1 MTAGK
6 DRNFKFKKQIQPSHE
21 SLRYTMNNFTALT
34 SSSFMENPSPE
45 VDRGIAISSIP
56 ESSNLV
62 PVDSCPYG
70 YKMVLKLKS
79 KIDKHGDLYELVAV
93 KDPRVHT
100 CDTQAVAACKD
111 RAMIIKNKLKRTKT
125 IKNKKI
131 QKNLPVYD
139 IDIVEQGGL
148 INPHLSQM
156 ISSAKLA
163 QRLSDNDVGGGLGK
177 KKRLNRMIA
186 QGSTHRYSGA
196 KKKCPIALE
205 ERNDRKSSQAA
216 HSSSLRRNRDIKYQ
230 VVEQSTPIKVPP
242 EVTNIFST
250 VDSILSNP
258 HVGEA
263 DKVEMMSE
271 ITGTT
276 HEQNLG
282 FISALSIEEMK
293 SMLHFMIGHFVH
305 SFPRIENCDFM
316 IASMVTILK
325 GSFGFDAVE
334 SALLEYECPN
344 CHQFPLAGVNKTVHC
359 CDAIREQAFGF
370 GVPSVP
376 VEVGPETSSLVE
388 DFVSAIKDK
397 KIEMTE
403 DVKST
408 ISDLTDAISGIS
420 DAKIT
425 HGFDILSLVPK
436 ALTNGSMSTVWIVG
450 LLCVTFAA
458 SYDRKLLKVLLAVSG
473 IVVLMTPDWCAQAR
487 AHFDTII
494 DWAKS
499 RLSVYGSD
507 MVEIKEEGLTSGI
520 VDSIIAFIYYTHA
533 KACKWEKDP
542 MNKLSSFFQR
552 TKDMRKVKEGLE
564 FTFSG
569 VLSYI
574 QVFLDWLSECFGFTK
589 FNVCMDNRPEI
600 TLYAEKVSIC
610 LKHFSE
616 GRILNCES
624 AKEVQQLFTEG
635 NKLAKALP
643 ASIEYAESRKLI
655 QSTVSELTPLIL
667 KIRRSNLHNNGPRI
681 QPVGVFLT
689 GPPGVGKTTAIT
701 PLMIEVTGRTIPD
714 DMVDAFAANHN
725 DFIYNRISE
734 NEYYDS
740 YNGQYNVL
748 FDDLGLTRD
757 VKGVTANPFMEFIRM
772 VNSNAMDL
780 HMAHLDDKGTTNF
793 RGKFVWATS
802 NVAKF
807 NLESLINNSALT
819 RRFMCSYMVV
829 PAPGYR
835 EDENEAD
842 FWKMKLKKMDVFEP
856 GFPHLHFYEYDALV
870 GRVVNPSPITLKE
883 VTNRIILAHDFT
895 QKFGQKTLDLHESFK
910 AQAIAMRNPDYVPDL
925 KEEGFSSSKHSIPQ
939 MLPNETMGE
948 YVMRLRDSRQHEF
961 KMHVV
966 SQHRE
971 KVVENLDVIS
981 DCLKSKS
988 AITEMLERYKKAI
1001 YSAYCKTYDV
1011 ASTLNFVSTMK
1022 TLLAGLAIFTSGY
1035 GLFKLLQPGEARDES
1050 GDYAH
1055 QKNAKV
1061 GRQKRTSFR
1070 PSFIRQNWTGK
1081 PSVAERRE
1089 ELAYDATCDD
1099 ILYKVFKKNVYTL
1112 HQSHTSDRMGCITF
1126 LGGHDAVMPRHFA
1139 ENIYSKIHDGVLDKN
1154 VTVVLRAASNPLLP
1168 FEVKFT
1174 DIQFFFTDDW
1184 DNEDICFATFPNIL
1198 PQAPDIR
1205 KYFLEDSEVFSNIF
1219 SGKMMVPREDGSLII
1234 PFTQM
1239 KPLSSLEYTNYVNPG
1254 AFSYAI
1260 PTKEGYCGNLIFVSN
1275 PLTGTGKI
1283 IGQHTAGAV
1292 TGGEGF
1298 ASRILRSQIDL
1309 FDSFRKGKANVVV
1322 EEGAFDSKFTL
1333 EKVEPTTFK
1342 TLFKATPAKPPLTTS
1357 IVPSPL
1363 HNVVRLSRCSPAKLR
1378 KFVNEQGVEVDPWL
1392 NARAKYAKAV
1402 PYINS
1407 DVLNV
1412 CALSYGSMISNK
1424 STDDAPWSKKVF
1436 SFEEAVRGI
1445 PGVPNCEGVPR
1456 NTSSG
1461 YPFCLE
1467 VPIGHKGKSH
1477 FFGSS
1482 DEYEFTSPHCVELR
1496 NRVYN
1501 IVHEASKGNRLQH
1514 IYFDFLK
1521 DERRLLEKVVAGSTR
1536 LVSASPVDLLIATR
1550 MYFMDFVRWF
1560 MSNRIINGSA
1570 VGVNPFSSEWEAIR
1584 KCLRGAKL
1592 DKNLIA
1598 GDFKAYDACL
1608 VRQIQIC
1615 FLDFVNKWYDD
1626 GNDLIRAVLFEDVCN
1641 SKHIFNDLVYEWP
1654 GGNPSGCFLTTILN
1668 TFCNNVIMRYAGI
1681 LAHDEVQYGPGLHVV
1696 SSLHQVS
1703 SILQVMERTV
1713 FFLAYGD
1720 DNLISVGEPLRTW
1733 FNQTTLTRAFAKIG
1747 FTYTSENKS
1756 EEGVESLRSIDEVSF
1771 LKRSWKYDPIVNTY
1785 VAALDLD
1792 TILEMIQWTKKN
1804 DKDFNFVKM
1813 NVDTSLKE
1821 LSAHGEAVWNQWHKK
1836 ICSAAQDKL
1845 SYMTPIVD
1853 RRHALSLQLSR
1864 DDMNC

>member
-1 MTAGK
+1 
-6 DRNFKFKKQIQPSHE
+6 
-21 SLRYTMNNFTALT
+21 MNNFTALT

-56 ESSNLV
+56 ESDNLI
-62 PVDSCPYG
+62 PIDECPYG

-100 CDTQAVAACKD
+100 CDTQTVAASKD
-111 RAMIIKNKLKRTKT
+111 RAMVIKNKLKRSKT

-131 QKNLPVYD
+131 QKESVCVYD

-148 INPHLSQM
+148 IDHHLAQM
-156 ISSAKLA
+156 ISKAKLT

-177 KKRLNRMIA
+177 KKRLNRLIA

-205 ERNDRKSSQAA
+205 ERNDRKSSKVA
-216 HSSSLRRNRDIKYQ
+216 HSSSIKSSRDLKMQIREEMNFFSGPQPSAEPRNREVQMISSFECRVAIELLAWHFHTGRFWGLYKLKKRLFDSLHYQCYNMIMNTYNEMDIDNYVFQFGCWSDCPTWRRCIHRGSLSGNSSQPLFNYQ
-230 VVEQSTPIKVPP
+230 GTPREFFDEGYETGSDVE
-242 EVTNIFST
+242 
-250 VDSILSNP
+250 
-258 HVGEA
+258 
-263 DKVEMMSE
+263 
-271 ITGTT
+271 
-276 HEQNLG
+276 EQ
-282 FISALSIEEMK
+282 M
-293 SMLHFMIGHFVH
+293 
-305 SFPRIENCDFM
+305 
-316 IASMVTILK
+316 
-325 GSFGFDAVE
+325 
-334 SALLEYECPN
+334 
-344 CHQFPLAGVNKTVHC
+344 
-359 CDAIREQAFGF
+359 AFGF

-376 VEVGPETSSLVE
+376 VEVGPETSGLVE

-397 KIEMTE
+397 KIDLTD
-403 DVKST
+403 DVKS
-408 ISDLTDAISGIS
+408 SLNELTEAISGIS
-420 DAKIT
+420 DTKVT
-425 HGFDILSLVPK
+425 HGFDFMSLIPK
-436 ALTNGSMSTVWIVG
+436 SLTGKPMQTFWIIG
-450 LLCVTFAA
+450 LLCVAFAA
-458 SYDRKLLKVLLAVSG
+458 CYNRQLLKTMVTLSGVAVFLSE
-473 IVVLMTPDWCAQAR
+473 DWCSLAR
-487 AHFDTII
+487 QHFDNII
-494 DWAKS
+494 EWARVRVS
-499 RLSVYGSD
+499 SCDTEV
-507 MVEIKEEGLTSGI
+507 VEVKEEGLTSGI
-520 VDSIIAFIYYTHA
+520 VDSMIAFIYYTHA

-542 MNKLSSFFQR
+542 LNRLSSFFQR

-569 VLSYI
+569 LLSYI
-574 QVFLDWLSECFGFTK
+574 QVFLDWLSETFGFTK
-589 FNVCMDNRPEI
+589 FNVSMDNRPEI
-600 TLYAEKVSIC
+600 TLYAEKVAIC
-610 LKHFSE
+610 LKQFSE
-616 GRILNCES
+616 GKILNCES
-624 AKEVQQLFTEG
+624 AKEVTQLFTEG

-643 ASIEYAESRKLI
+643 SSIEYADSRKLI
-655 QSTVSELTPLIL
+655 QATVSELTPLVL

-819 RRFMCSYMVV
+819 RRFMCSYIVV

-835 EDENEAD
+835 EDESEPD

-856 GFPHLHFYEYDALV
+856 GFPHLQFYEYDALE
-870 GRVVNPSPITLKE
+870 GRVVCSTPINMRE

-895 QKFGQKTLDLHESFK
+895 QKFGQKTLDLHEAFK
-910 AQAIAMRNPDYVPDL
+910 AQAIAMRNPDFVADI
-925 KEEGFSSSKHSIPQ
+925 KEEGSNSSRHELPP
-939 MLPNETMGE
+939 MLPNESMGQ
-948 YVMRLRDSRQHEF
+948 YVQRLREARQHEF

-981 DCLKSKS
+981 ESIESRGRLLTIIDS
-988 AITEMLERYKKAI
+988 YKKSV
-1001 YSAYCKTYDV
+1001 YELYTKVHDV

-1022 TLLAGLAIFTSGY
+1022 ALLAGLAIFTSGY
-1035 GLFKLLQPGEARDES
+1035 GIFKLLQPSEAYDES

-1055 QKNAKV
+1055 QKNVRNAARSRKTAF
-1061 GRQKRTSFR
+1061 K
-1070 PSFIRQNWTGK
+1070 PSFIRQNWSAKSATPDK
-1081 PSVAERRE
+1081 QE
-1089 ELAYDATCDD
+1089 ELAYDSTCDD
-1099 ILYKVFKKNVYTL
+1099 ILYKVYKKNVYTL
-1112 HQSHTSDRMGCITF
+1112 HQSHTSDRMGCVTF
-1126 LGGHDAVMPRHFA
+1126 IGGHDAVMPRHFA
-1139 ENIYSKIHDGVLDKN
+1139 ENIYSKIHDGVLDKD
-1154 VTVVLRAASNPLLP
+1154 VTVILRSASNPLLP

-1184 DNEDICFATFPNIL
+1184 DNEDICFATFPNVL
-1198 PQAPDIR
+1198 PQAPNIR
-1205 KYFLEDSEVFSNIF
+1205 KYFLEDSEVFSDVF
-1219 SGKMMVPREDGSLII
+1219 SGKMLVPRSDGSLMV

-1239 KPLSSLEYTNYVNPG
+1239 KPMSSLSYTNYVNPG
-1254 AFSYAI
+1254 AFSYCI

-1292 TGGEGF
+1292 IQGEGF

-1309 FDSFRKGKANVVV
+1309 FDSFRRGKSHVVV
-1322 EEGAFDSKFTL
+1322 EEGAFDSKFTI
-1333 EKVEPTTFK
+1333 ERVEPTTFK
-1342 TLFKATPAKPPLTTS
+1342 TLFKSQAAKPPLTTS

-1363 HNVVRLSRCSPAKLR
+1363 HNVVRPSRCSPAKLR
-1378 KFVNEQGVEVDPWL
+1378 KFVNEQGIEVDPWL
-1392 NARAKYAKAV
+1392 NARAKYAKPV
-1402 PYINS
+1402 PYLNS
-1407 DVLNV
+1407 EVLDI
-1412 CALSYGSMISNK
+1412 CAASYGAMISNK
-1424 STDDAPWSKKVF
+1424 STDDAPWSRKIF
-1436 SFEEAVRGI
+1436 NFEEAVRGI

-1461 YPFCLE
+1461 YPFCLDI
-1467 VPIGHKGKSH
+1467 PLGHKGKSH
-1477 FFGSS
+1477 FFGSG
-1482 DEYEFTSPHCVELR
+1482 DEYEFTSPHCIELR
-1496 NRVYN
+1496 NRVYH
-1501 IVHEASKGNRLQH
+1501 IIDEAAKGNRLQH

-1521 DERRLLEKVVAGSTR
+1521 DERRLMEKVIAGSTR

-1615 FLDFVNKWYDD
+1615 FLNFVNSWYDD
-1626 GNDLIRAVLFEDVCN
+1626 GNDLIRVVLFEDVCN

-1681 LAHDEVQYGPGLHVV
+1681 LAHDEQMYGPGMHVV
-1696 SSLHQVS
+1696 SSSHQVS
-1703 SILQVMERTV
+1703 AILQVMERTV

-1720 DNLISVGEPLRTW
+1720 DNLISVGEPLRKW

-1747 FTYTSENKS
+1747 FTYTSEDKS
-1756 EEGVESLRSIDEVSF
+1756 EAGVDSLRSIDEVSF

-1792 TILEMIQWTKKN
+1792 TILEMIQWTKRN
-1804 DKDFNFVKM
+1804 DKDFNHVKT

-1821 LSAHGEAVWNQWHKK
+1821 LSAHGQVVWDQWSGK
-1836 ICSAAQDKL
+1836 ICSAARSKL
-1845 SYMTPIVD
+1845 SYTTSIVD